1 VSASRASAD
10 VSRIARHPDAFE
22 AFYRQHV
29 EEVQRFVARRVD
41 DPYLAADLTAD
52 VFLAAIEAAQ
62 GYRPSLGTPVAWLF
76 GFARNVV
83 AAERR
88 RSSRE
93 RRATGRIPAAE
104 LIQPEDL
111 AGLHRRID
119 AQAEARRL
127 YLAMDRLA
135 PSERAVLEL
144 VALDGLTVRESARA
158 LAIRPAA
165 ARVRLYRARRHMQN
179 ELDPGVVDANPRLSE
194 ASQ

>member
-1 VSASRASAD
+1 MSAAHGFD
-10 VSRIARHPDAFE
+10 DLPRIAHHPDAFE
-22 AFYRQHV
+22 AFYRRHV
-29 EEVQRFVARRVD
+29 EDVQQFVARRVD

-62 GYRPSLGTPVAWLF
+62 GYRPSRGAPIAWLY
-76 GFARNVV
+76 GVARNVV

-88 RSSRE
+88 RSARE
-93 RRATGRIPAAE
+93 RRATTRIPTAE
-104 LIQPEDL
+104 LIEPEDL
-111 AGLHRRID
+111 ASLHRRLD

-144 VALDGLTVRESARA
+144 VALDGLTVREAARA

-165 ARVRLYRARRHMQN
+165 ARVRLYRARRHMQT